1 MKVSLNGYGESVTT
15 FEADE
20 GVMVGY
26 PVKMTGNGKV
36 GPCTQKEAFCGIAL
50 SVRNGFA
57 AVQLK
62 GFYGNV
68 PYSGESMAVGFQKL
82 GAADNKVEVTTAGK
96 ECLVVEVNDT
106 SSTCGII
113 L

>member
-1 MKVSLNGYGESVTT
+1 MKVSFNGYGESVTT
-15 FEADE
+15 FEAAD
-20 GVMVGY
+20 GVTVGC
-26 PVKMTGNGKV
+26 PVKMTDNGKV
-36 GPCTQKEAFCGIAL
+36 GPCSAKEAFCGIAR

-68 PYSGESMAVGFQKL
+68 PYSGTGMAVGLQKL
-82 GAADNKVEVTTAGK
+82 GAAANKVEVTTTGK
-96 ECLVVEVNDT
+96 ECLVVEVDMT
-106 SSTCGII
+106 TSTCGII